1 MSKVHCAFCGLPFR
15 SRNKNTDTE
24 QFCCSGCALA
34 SRIPVGEEGM
44 PVSRQLLSSL
54 GLGFIYFNQFLFW
67 LLSIGLYGEGRD
79 SLAEVFEWVTLV
91 LGMVVIIFVGWLLLI
106 AKTRRFSDW
115 GVVALTG
122 AFLVYGCV
130 KACGVGLGSLV
141 LAMFCANSVMV
152 VWFARGWLKRGLRG
166 RLENRNI

>member
-1 MSKVHCAFCGLPFR
+1 
-15 SRNKNTDTE
+15 
-24 QFCCSGCALA
+24 
-34 SRIPVGEEGM
+34 M

-67 LLSIGLYGEGRD
+67 LLSVGLYDEGRD

-91 LGMVVIIFVGWLLLI
+91 LGMIVIIFVGWLLLI

-115 GVVALTG
+115 GVVALAG
-122 AFLVYGCV
+122 AFLVYGSV
-130 KACGVGLGSLV
+130 KACGSGLGSLV

-152 VWFARGWLKRGLRG
+152 VWFARGWLKRGLR
-166 RLENRNI
+166 RRIENRNI